1 MFNYLNSSGIDK
13 FTFYRM
19 PKMLFTDDFQ
29 SLSCEAKILY
39 GLLLDRSTL
48 SKQNHWID
56 ENDRVYVYFKQ
67 DEAMDMLNIKKNKV
81 ISIFKELDDIGLIR
95 RKKLGQGNPTRIY
108 VMNFS
113 EQSQENATEGSEDLL
128 DDILADKSQTS
139 SENTKREVKKF
150 EKPTSEFQTSPK
162 STKKEVKRFE
172 KPTSKGLKN
181 KLGSSYYI
189 NKTERNN
196 INQSINEGIV
206 TKPTSALSAAPDK
219 KMDEIYYLSTVEKVK
234 SQISYDELIA
244 EGKGKSTLD
253 LIVSLIVDVYLRN
266 CESIYANGML
276 MPVERVVREFEKVE
290 YEHILY
296 VFECVENASA
306 KHEIINIRNYLQTCI
321 FNAPHTM
328 DIFYDAQ
335 VNYDMHN
342 KFHKQE

>member
-81 ISIFKELDDIGLIR
+81 ISIFKELDEIGLIV

-113 EQSQENATEGSEDLL
+113 EQN
-128 DDILADKSQTS
+128 DDFSGDDFSGDDSTDKSQTS
-139 SENTKREVKKF
+139 SKNTKMEVKGF

-162 STKKEVKRFE
+162 SIKKEVKRFE

-181 KLGSSYYI
+181 KIGSSYYI

-196 INQSINEGIV
+196 INQSIKEGIV
-206 TKPTSALSAAPDK
+206 TKTTSALSALPDK
-219 KMDEIYYLSTVEKVK
+219 KMDEIDYLSTVEKVK

-276 MPVERVVREFEKVE
+276 MPVERVVREFEKIE

-296 VFECVENASA
+296 VFECVESASA

-328 DIFYDAQ
+328 DIFYDTQ

-342 KFHKQE
+342 KFHKKE

>member
-81 ISIFKELDDIGLIR
+81 ISIFKELDEIGLIV

-113 EQSQENATEGSEDLL
+113 EQN
-128 DDILADKSQTS
+128 DDFSGDDFSGDDSTDKS
-139 SENTKREVKKF
+139 
-150 EKPTSEFQTSPK
+150 QTSPK

-181 KLGSSYYI
+181 KIGSSYYI

-196 INQSINEGIV
+196 INQSIKEGIV
-206 TKPTSALSAAPDK
+206 TKTTSALSALPDK
-219 KMDEIYYLSTVEKVK
+219 KMDEIDYLSTVEKVK

-276 MPVERVVREFEKVE
+276 MPVERVVREFEKIE

-296 VFECVENASA
+296 VFECVESASA

-321 FNAPHTM
+321 FNAPHDGHILRYTS
-328 DIFYDAQ
+328 Q
-335 VNYDMHN
+335 L
-342 KFHKQE
+342 

>member
-1 MFNYLNSSGIDK
+1 
-13 FTFYRM
+13 
-19 PKMLFTDDFQ
+19 
-29 SLSCEAKILY
+29 
-39 GLLLDRSTL
+39 
-48 SKQNHWID
+48 
-56 ENDRVYVYFKQ
+56 
-67 DEAMDMLNIKKNKV
+67 MDMLNIKKNKV
-81 ISIFKELDDIGLIR
+81 ISIFKELDEIGLIV

-113 EQSQENATEGSEDLL
+113 EQN
-128 DDILADKSQTS
+128 DDFSDDDFTDKSQTS
-139 SENTKREVKKF
+139 SENTKREFKK
-150 EKPTSEFQTSPK
+150 
-162 STKKEVKRFE
+162 FE

-181 KLGSSYYI
+181 KNGSSYYI

-196 INQSINEGIV
+196 INQSIKEGIV
-206 TKPTSALSAAPDK
+206 TKTTSALSALPDK
-219 KMDEIYYLSTVEKVK
+219 KMDEIDYLSTVEKVK

-296 VFECVENASA
+296 VFECVESASA

-321 FNAPHTM
+321 YNAPHTM
-328 DIFYDAQ
+328 DIFYDTQ